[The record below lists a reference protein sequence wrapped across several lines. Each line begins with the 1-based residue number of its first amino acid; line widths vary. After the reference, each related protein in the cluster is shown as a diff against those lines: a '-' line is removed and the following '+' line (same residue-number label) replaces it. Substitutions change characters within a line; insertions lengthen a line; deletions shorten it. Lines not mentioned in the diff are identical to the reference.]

1 MVRGAAAPHIA
12 GADIQRSRAVTPDE
26 RTLLQRFLTDRA
38 HARAGTM
45 AAAGDVLF
53 QGLENVFSRRW

>member
-1 MVRGAAAPHIA
+1 
-12 GADIQRSRAVTPDE
+12 VTPDE